1 MNISRASVY
10 KILREAGMNVKGLV
24 SIFSYGFDAAKENFK
39 NADCDYVS
47 LSDYDN
53 MLTEALNTKY
63 ITERELPLLK
73 EWRKDPSVWKK

>member
-1 MNISRASVY
+1 MTD
-10 KILREAGMNVKGLV
+10 KETLKKLV
-24 SIFSYGFDAAKENFK
+24 LGTAQFDPNYGFDAAKENFK

-63 ITERELPLLK
+63 ITERELPLLI
-73 EWRKDPSVWKK
+73 EWRKDPSAWKK